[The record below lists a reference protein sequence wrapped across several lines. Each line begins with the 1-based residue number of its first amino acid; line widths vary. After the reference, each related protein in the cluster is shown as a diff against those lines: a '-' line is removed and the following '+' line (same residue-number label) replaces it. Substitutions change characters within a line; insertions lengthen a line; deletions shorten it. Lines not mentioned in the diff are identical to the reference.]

1 MSTLNILI
9 TNLST
14 VKLDRNT
21 NKPKKEN
28 YVDVENNLFTGEMT
42 NEAPIKSVIKRL
54 SDKNQQLNK
63 IIYIESKKVQSNI
76 SNDLQISHSDFL
88 RVNIKKYTEENHLHF
103 PIYDKDDTIFIA
115 DEPREK
121 DVSKVV
127 FQIYQKIINYNQN
140 ENGKINIYIESNG
153 GVRYVQTMLLAV
165 TKTLE
170 TSNKNIRIQAIYSM
184 VRGKEPISIIETK
197 QIYDTAQITS
207 IVDEFVNYGRTRS
220 LENYIKEHLDDAN
233 SQLKKDIIELLSK
246 FSKMA
251 DDIQLCRTG
260 MILDDF
266 YKDGGLKKH
275 IDTFLKKYPD
285 DGETIVL
292 PVFKHILKIVKSQ
305 FDVSLYSTNQYTNSN
320 SIVCLP
326 QVIQWCLDKNFIQQ
340 ALTLST
346 ECLPEYLFEA
356 KKIIPSKEMRQ
367 LIDNADTQKYEKY
380 YFFLAHLQNDFL
392 SQFNNALV
400 KRVLLLI
407 QSHESA
413 DKLKLNEDD
422 WKDILQKGK
431 LSDVS
436 NVKSTEKLQDIANK
450 VYNMGLDFYNL
461 ELNFIRSESS
471 LEGWLKDYGLDK
483 DLIDKRINISKKKHG
498 TFQEI
503 LLGKSGSNGNV
514 YIDKNIQKKKDRW
527 KKVMPTIIKEFINH
541 DSDIQFYDSL
551 LESLFSDDK
560 ELLNACKN
568 KYSKEQSEKFYI
580 KEAVK
585 AGYITTSME
594 SVDDLQKLLYIYS
607 ICKEQ
612 RNLSNH
618 AHVNKDDVV
627 MNSEQLRRVINALLK
642 TC

>member
-14 VKLDRNT
+14 VRLEGNPG
-21 NKPKKEN
+21 KPKEKE
-28 YVDVENNLFTGEMT
+28 YVDVEHNSFTGEMT

-76 SNDLQISHSDFL
+76 SKDLQISHSDFL
-88 RVNIKKYTEENHLHF
+88 RANIKKYTEENHLHF

-115 DEPREK
+115 DEPREQ

-127 FQIYQKIINYNQN
+127 FQIYQKIVNYSQN
-140 ENGKINIYIESNG
+140 EKRKINIYIESNG

-170 TSNKNIRIQAIYSM
+170 ISNANIRIQAIYSM
-184 VRGKEPISIIETK
+184 VMGKDPISIIETK

-233 SQLKKDIIELLSK
+233 PQLKKDIIELLAK

-266 YKDGGLKKH
+266 YKEGGLKKH
-275 IDTFLKKYPD
+275 IDAFLKKYPD
-285 DGETIVL
+285 DGETVVL
-292 PVFKHILKIVKSQ
+292 PVFKHILKIVKTQ
-305 FDVSLYSTNQYTNSN
+305 FEVSLYSTNQSTNPN

-340 ALTLST
+340 ALTLSA

-356 KKIIPSKEMRQ
+356 KRIIPSKKMRQ
-367 LIDNADTQKYEKY
+367 LIDNANIKKYEKY
-380 YFFLAHLQNDFL
+380 YFFLAHLQNEFL
-392 SQFNNALV
+392 SQINNAFV
-400 KRVLLLI
+400 KRALLLI
-407 QSHESA
+407 RSHESA
-413 DKLKLNEDD
+413 DKLKLNEGD
-422 WKDILQKGK
+422 WKELLQQGE
-431 LSDVS
+431 LSEVS
-436 NVKSTEKLQDIANK
+436 SAKSTEKLQDIANK

-461 ELNFIRSESS
+461 KLAFIKSESS

-483 DLIDKRINISKKKHG
+483 DLIDKGINISNKKHG

-503 LLGKSGSNGNV
+503 LLGKSGSNDNV
-514 YIDKNIQKKKDRW
+514 CDDKNIQDRKDRW
-527 KKVMPTIIKEFINH
+527 KKVMPTIIKELIKH

-560 ELLNACKN
+560 ELLNACKH

-580 KEAVK
+580 KDAVK
-585 AGYITTSME
+585 AGHITTNME

-642 TC
+642 IC